1 MLGIIEN
8 PLFKIFIN
16 IGLLYI
22 CYRYYCAYCTVVLY
36 CMDPDTEMALE
47 IKNINEKTKNDL
59 RFYED
64 MEKNGILK

>member
-1 MLGIIEN
+1 
-8 PLFKIFIN
+8 
-16 IGLLYI
+16 
-22 CYRYYCAYCTVVLY
+22 
-36 CMDPDTEMALE
+36 MALE